1 MSGSAS
7 DLNSISGQNGAAQ
20 NRLPNE
26 DAVFRFLFPGG
37 LIPVERMD
45 SLPAMRSHISAL
57 LALASGQARAR
68 RSISAEK
75 SQAVTLQ
82 IIQLKEKPKEDGTQR
97 TWREIAEI
105 IDVGITG
112 DSCHK
117 RYRSWKLQQE
127 SLAGLRSA
135 AEPSPGMTA
144 QAETLRNVPEMSS
157 KVQQKTETA
166 PGRLEL
172 QEARPEQSDDAQDLK
187 PTAPQNSKQVV
198 RAAAVRTPKISH
210 SEDEFILAERAGGK
224 KFREIHETLQ
234 ARGIKCKL
242 DDVITRHYSLL
253 KKGQDGPKAES
264 KAPELHKLQARL
276 APALAPIKVAHPGIS
291 PEDLKWI
298 LDLAE
303 KDWSAEEISQELTQ
317 NGVPLSS
324 DKIARILSQKQNV
337 KDPQPAEISQ
347 SRLKAQGAKL

>member
-1 MSGSAS
+1 MSGSVS
-7 DLNSISGQNGAAQ
+7 DLSSISGQNGAAQ
-20 NRLPNE
+20 SRLPNE
-26 DAVFRFLFPGG
+26 NAVFRFLFPGG

-68 RSISAEK
+68 KSISAEK
-75 SQAVTLQ
+75 SQAVNLQ
-82 IIQLKEKPKEDGTQR
+82 IARLKETPKDDGTTR
-97 TWREIAEI
+97 TWREIAQI
-105 IDVGITG
+105 IDVGIKG

-127 SLAGLRSA
+127 RFAVMRSA
-135 AEPSPGMTA
+135 ADAPLGMTA
-144 QAETLRNVPEMSS
+144 QAETLRNVPQASS
-157 KVQQKTETA
+157 EVQQKTETA

-172 QEARPEQSDDAQDLK
+172 QEARPAQSADAQDLEPK
-187 PTAPQNSKQVV
+187 ASQNSKKVLP
-198 RAAAVRTPKISH
+198 AAAARAPKIPH
-210 SEDEFILAERAGGK
+210 SEDEFILTERAGGK
-224 KFREIHETLQ
+224 KFREIHEALQ

-253 KKGQDGPKAES
+253 KKGHDSPKAES
-264 KAPELHKLQARL
+264 KATELQHHAEP
-276 APALAPIKVAHPGIS
+276 APALAPIQAAHPGVS

-317 NGVPLSS
+317 NGVPLGS
-324 DKIARILSQKQNV
+324 DEIARILSQRQNV
-337 KDPQPAEISQ
+337 KDPQPTEISQ
-347 SRLKAQGAKL
+347 SRLTAQGAKL